1 MSTSEINMPKPNETL
16 KEYYKRQETHFSS
29 LAAHKMAPDSDDSD
43 DDLTDK
49 QIEKKEKKRGQAL
62 RKAALGEAEI
72 AYKAALATNV

>member
-1 MSTSEINMPKPNETL
+1 
-16 KEYYKRQETHFSS
+16 
-29 LAAHKMAPDSDDSD
+29 MAPDSDDSD